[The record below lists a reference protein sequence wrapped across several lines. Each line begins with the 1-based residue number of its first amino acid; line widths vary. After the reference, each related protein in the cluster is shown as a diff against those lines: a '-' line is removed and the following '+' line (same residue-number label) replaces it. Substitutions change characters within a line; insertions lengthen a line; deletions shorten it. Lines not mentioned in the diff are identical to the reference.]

1 VREAKVDCVGIC
13 EILQANLVE
22 CCGGYENVSHSRD
35 PSVACAAASTG
46 ERPELQ
52 WLFKMLDSCTEPM
65 YKRREK
71 SGKING
77 RVYG

>member
-1 VREAKVDCVGIC
+1 
-13 EILQANLVE
+13 
-22 CCGGYENVSHSRD
+22 
-35 PSVACAAASTG
+35 VACAAAYTG